1 MENTPRSEDTA
12 EGADP
17 HPADESRRQFGKA
30 GLAVGSAVILTLASR
45 PVLAGYACKSPSG
58 FQSGNVSQH
67 GPGYTCSGRTPGYW
81 QTHYQY
87 YQWPSPYEC
96 GSCKPGTPHQGN
108 TCNSVDDWNNDGT
121 KFKDVFSCNEYGR
134 YAGYKDNTNSYAYS
148 LMQVL
153 WMTGYQDSA
162 QLGAHIVAALLNAAM
177 GWTDGVLSVQAVKDI
192 WNEYDATGGYVP
204 TAGATPWTAAEIVDY
219 LESTMS

>member
-30 GLAVGSAVILTLASR
+30 GLAVGSAVILTVVSR

-67 GPGYTCSGRTPGYW
+67 GPGYTCNGRTPGYW
-81 QTHYQY
+81 QTHYQ
-87 YQWPSPYEC
+87 WPSPYEC
-96 GSCKPGTPHQGN
+96 GNCTSGTQQPGN
-108 TCNSVDDWNNDGT
+108 MCNSVGDWKNDGT
-121 KFKDVFSCNEYGR
+121 KFKDVFSCNGYGH
-134 YAGYKDNTNSYAYS
+134 YAGYKNNANPPYAYS

-153 WMTGYQDSA
+153 WMTGQQDSA